1 MAKGKRTKV
10 INSGESVAQEIPYEE
25 VKPNVERPLIDVTFN
40 NQEANFEPI
49 PSTEDSPL
57 NEPVKQRTG
66 GDDFI
71 KEQKSQIENNNSG
84 SNNSYNHQHQSSFA
98 NHPGDAAEF
107 TIEDP
112 EAALMKEEESKIDD
126 LDKETIE
133 GSSDMLSDT
142 IINLLDMV
150 APEAAEA
157 YFKIPEGK
165 IKDLEKGDKLPAG
178 IIDHARKINKDQR
191 KSVRLEK
198 TEKDILRKPLAKV
211 LEGKGAKTKPEWI
224 LLFCLIAVIVMVWIR
239 ANAIRKEN
247 DDRVIEWIESYAKE
261 KAKLR
266 REEAEAEK
274 NKKPSSS
281 EVV

>member
-1 MAKGKRTKV
+1 MAKKRTREV
-10 INSGESVAQEIPYEE
+10 TSAAEDIPFEE
-25 VKPNVERPLIDVTFN
+25 VTTSKERPLIDVSFN
-40 NQEANFEPI
+40 NQEAKFESI
-49 PSTEDSPL
+49 PSPEDSPL

-71 KEQKSQIENNNSG
+71 QQQKSQFDTPNPNNNTT
-84 SNNSYNHQHQSSFA
+84 YQAPPIQ
-98 NHPGDAAEF
+98 PGEASEF

-112 EAALMKEEESKIDD
+112 EALLMKEEESKIDD

-165 IKDLEKGDKLPAG
+165 IKDLEKGDKLPEG
-178 IIDHARKINKDQR
+178 TIDHARKINKDQR

-224 LLFCLIAVIVMVWIR
+224 LLFCLLAVCLMVWIR
-239 ANAIRKEN
+239 AQAVKREN
-247 DDRVIEWIESYAKE
+247 DERVIEWIETYAKAKAKARREIELAE
-261 KAKLR
+261 KAK
-266 REEAEAEK
+266 EDQSK
-274 NKKPSSS
+274 
-281 EVV
+281 VVV